1 MLAPRA
7 LDADPRTQGRV
18 GLARVHR
25 VDAADRAVMSRA
37 HDDPAVSR
45 TADGAATSPMGPGA
59 RPAVPLR
66 RLLVFFATVYAVQG
80 LAEPKAGLAT
90 QPLFFLLK
98 DEMRLSA
105 AETATFLA
113 LIGFAWNV
121 KPLYGLV
128 SDLVP
133 LFGYR
138 RRSYLLVTTAMAALG
153 WLALGLLPAYPW
165 GLTLAILGLTGLGL
179 AFTDVLCDAVMVEE
193 GKARGL
199 TARFQSIQW
208 TAIYGASLLAGVA
221 GGYLSAHVSYS
232 RTFLLVALFPALSF
246 AASAWAVHEPRTR
259 FDRATVKETLAALRE
274 GARSGPLW
282 RAAAFIFLWNFTPS
296 FGVPLE
302 YHMVDVLG
310 ITKIQ
315 LGVLSS
321 LGSGAAMLGALV
333 FGRYATRLAPKP
345 LLNLAILIGVAGT
358 LAYYG
363 LVGVVVGGR
372 ADGTRRAS
380 SPRSRSWPRST
391 WRRGRS
397 RGAPRGRSS
406 PRSCRSTTSARRGP
420 PGSADTSTTWS
431 GSTGSSRSAPR
442 RWRRAGSSCPGSG
455 SPTSDAAPA

>member
-1 MLAPRA
+1 
-7 LDADPRTQGRV
+7 
-18 GLARVHR
+18 
-25 VDAADRAVMSRA
+25 
-37 HDDPAVSR
+37 
-45 TADGAATSPMGPGA
+45 
-59 RPAVPLR
+59 
-66 RLLVFFATVYAVQG
+66 LLVFFATVYAVQG

-90 QPLFFLLK
+90 QPIFFLLK

-121 KPLYGLV
+121 KPLYGLT

-133 LFGYR
+133 LLGYR

-153 WLALGLLPAYPW
+153 WLVLGLLPAYPW
-165 GLTLAILGLTGLGL
+165 GLTLAILGLTGMGL

-193 GKARGL
+193 GQARGL

-232 RTFLLVALFPALSF
+232 RTFLLVALFPVLSF
-246 AASAWAVHEPRTR
+246 TASAWAVQEAPTR
-259 FDRATVKETLAALRE
+259 FDRATVHETLGALAE

-282 RAAAFIFLWNFTPS
+282 RAAAFIFLWNFSPS

-315 LGVLSS
+315 LGVLAS
-321 LGSGAAMLGALV
+321 LASAAAMLGAVV
-333 FGRYATRLAPKP
+333 FGRYATRLAPQP
-345 LLNLAILIGVAGT
+345 LLNLAIAIGVAGT

-363 LVGVVVGGR
+363 LVGWWSAVALTVVVGFISAVALLATLDLVAR
-372 ADGTRRAS
+372 AVPRRAEGTFFAALMS
-380 SPRSRSWPRST
+380 VNNLGTTGAAWLGGHLYDRVGLNWLIAISAAATAGCWLLVPWVRVPEPPKPSP
-391 WRRGRS
+391 
-397 RGAPRGRSS
+397 
-406 PRSCRSTTSARRGP
+406 
-420 PGSADTSTTWS
+420 
-431 GSTGSSRSAPR
+431 
-442 RWRRAGSSCPGSG
+442 
-455 SPTSDAAPA
+455 

>member
-1 MLAPRA
+1 M
-7 LDADPRTQGRV
+7 
-18 GLARVHR
+18 
-25 VDAADRAVMSRA
+25 
-37 HDDPAVSR
+37 
-45 TADGAATSPMGPGA
+45 
-59 RPAVPLR
+59 PLR
-66 RLLVFFATVYAVQG
+66 RLVVFFATVYAVQG

-105 AETATFLA
+105 AGTATFLA

-121 KPLYGLV
+121 KPLYGLT
-128 SDLVP
+128 SDLIP
-133 LFGYR
+133 FLGYR

-165 GLTLAILGLTGLGL
+165 GPTLAILGLTGVGL

-193 GKARGL
+193 GKARRL

-208 TAIYGASLLAGVA
+208 TAIYGASLVAGVA

-232 RTFLLVALFPALSF
+232 RTFLLVAFFPALSF
-246 AASAWAVHEPRTR
+246 AASAWAVHEPRTH
-259 FDRATVKETLAALRE
+259 FDRATVKETLAALGQ

-282 RAAAFIFLWNFTPS
+282 RAATFIFLWNFTPS

-333 FGRYATRLAPKP
+333 FGRYATRLAPKS
-345 LLNLAILIGVAGT
+345 LLNLAVLIGVTGT

-363 LVGVVVGGR
+363 LVGWWSAVALAVTVSFVSAIALLATLDLAARAVPRRAEGTLFAALMSVNNLGTTGAAWVGGYLYDLVGLDWLI
-372 ADGTRRAS
+372 AISAAS
-380 SPRSRSWPRST
+380 MAACWLLVPWVRIPEPPET
-391 WRRGRS
+391 
-397 RGAPRGRSS
+397 AP
-406 PRSCRSTTSARRGP
+406 
-420 PGSADTSTTWS
+420 
-431 GSTGSSRSAPR
+431 
-442 RWRRAGSSCPGSG
+442 
-455 SPTSDAAPA
+455 

>member
-1 MLAPRA
+1 MSRPAPDGGA
-7 LDADPRTQGRV
+7 GAGAAPV
-18 GLARVHR
+18 EAGLA
-25 VDAADRAVMSRA
+25 SR
-37 HDDPAVSR
+37 
-45 TADGAATSPMGPGA
+45 
-59 RPAVPLR
+59 VPLR

-121 KPLYGLV
+121 KPLYGLT
-128 SDLVP
+128 SDLIP
-133 LFGYR
+133 LLGYR

-153 WLALGLLPAYPW
+153 WLALGLLPSYPW
-165 GLTLAILGLTGLGL
+165 GLTLLILGLTGLGL

-208 TAIYGASLLAGVA
+208 TAIYGASLVAGVA

-259 FDRATVKETLAALRE
+259 VDRATVKETLAALRE

-345 LLNLAILIGVAGT
+345 LLNLAVLIGVTGT

-363 LVGVVVGGR
+363 LVGWWSAVALTVTVSFVTAIALLATLDLAARAVPRRAEGTFFAALMSVNNLGTTGSAWVGGYLYDLVGLNWLI
-372 ADGTRRAS
+372 AI
-380 SPRSRSWPRST
+380 
-391 WRRGRS
+391 
-397 RGAPRGRSS
+397 
-406 PRSCRSTTSARRGP
+406 SAM
-420 PGSADTSTTWS
+420 AM
-431 GSTGSSRSAPR
+431 
-442 RWRRAGSSCPGSG
+442 
-455 SPTSDAAPA
+455 AACWLLVPWVRVPDLPKPAR